1 MKAHRNELLISLLL
15 CLVFFSAGFLN
26 LFPFPTVTSGQ
37 PFPGYYTLVV
47 KYTPSM
53 ESLVH
58 RLEEQ
63 PRIKAV
69 VAYETAL
76 ASFTDFDGLESVPLS
91 TISSRFDPVDPRL
104 DPYLKKLP
112 AYFVQKSGG
121 DEWRL
126 IYIRTDMGPVSLQT
140 VIGKVLKNINTEWYI
155 YERGPWPESIFFLF
169 FNGLFLFL
177 LFLLHR
183 RISYK
188 LLLLAGVLCWVVTS
202 FAESVIYFMLYMTI
216 SFYWAFFLIEF
227 IPFCEQYIRY
237 KWLDKR
243 NKTIVLQGVILGS
256 FIFIY
261 LFVKMYS
268 GQAIW
273 DILISTGMSVMLLLV
288 YTGILWGGTVLR
300 RRPGFGHVLFTPVSI
315 TRGFK
320 RRWFSPHRRVSVM
333 ISLCALY
340 ILAPLLFFITGRQG
354 NVRVPIPITDHH
366 KEINL
371 ESLREAVH
379 GKQTSMLPDLS
390 DYIRHIAFQTRL
402 AFGSLEYSF
411 PKKDEKIELSVF
423 NRSSADRRI
432 KKSEHILE
440 TFDKHWCDKVL
451 ADIPQI
457 SIEHIL
463 LEQGGLVRVNLQ
475 KPKILGFNAR
485 QLWTIILLWC
495 IFLCPLLLF
504 NYYFTPRK
512 LYGLGIPLTV
522 KNKEH

>member
-53 ESLVH
+53 VSMVH

-91 TISSRFDPVDPRL
+91 TISSRFDPVDP
-104 DPYLKKLP
+104 
-112 AYFVQKSGG
+112 
-121 DEWRL
+121 
-126 IYIRTDMGPVSLQT
+126 
-140 VIGKVLKNINTEWYI
+140 
-155 YERGPWPESIFFLF
+155 F
-169 FNGLFLFL
+169 FNGLFIFL

-411 PKKDEKIELSVF
+411 PKEDEKIELSVF
-423 NRSSADRRI
+423 NKSSADRRI

-451 ADIPQI
+451 ADIPRI

-463 LEQGGLVRVNLQ
+463 LEQGGLVRVTLQ